1 MLTQRHF
8 IRRKGITSVSTQST
22 LAISV
27 GYQVGD
33 RAPDFTLHN
42 QYDEPVHF
50 YDLIGTSPIVL
61 YFYPKDNSPT
71 CTAEACAFRD
81 SYEAFSEAGAMIIGI
96 SADSVK
102 SHRRFAE
109 THRLPFQLLS
119 DPNREVHKA
128 YYALAA
134 FGLLNN
140 RVTFVI
146 DREGII
152 RYRFADMLNA
162 KRHVDEALQIIRA
175 L

>member
-1 MLTQRHF
+1 MVTEP
-8 IRRKGITSVSTQST
+8 IQS
-22 LAISV
+22 INV
-27 GYQVGD
+27 GYRVGN

-42 QYDEPVHF
+42 QYNEPVHF
-50 YDLIGTSPIVL
+50 YDLIGTAPIVL

-81 SYEAFSEAGAMIIGI
+81 SYEVFTAEGAVVLGI
-96 SADSVK
+96 SADSVET
-102 SHRRFAE
+102 HRQFAE
-109 THRLPFQLLS
+109 THRLQFQLLS
-119 DPNREVHKA
+119 DPHREVHKA

-140 RVTFVI
+140 RVTFII

-152 RYRFADMLNA
+152 RHRFADMLNV
-162 KRHVDEALQIIRA
+162 KRHIDESLQVIRS